1 MSRMSD
7 MSAHQEKLAPEQFAD
22 VMDCFARADKAQLEF
37 ETYSQEEIDKT
48 IKSIAQMVAN
58 SKTFHELVMY
68 GIKESRFGDPISRE
82 NKRLK
87 IRGILR
93 HCLRE
98 KSVGKIGEYP
108 ERKIELYA
116 KPLGVIACIIPA
128 TNPDLT
134 PAGNAIYALKARNAI
149 IFSPHPRT
157 AGTSA
162 ATINLMRY
170 GLARVGAPQDLI
182 QCLGGANMTFTKE
195 DVAGPVPEDLE
206 YFIKPG
212 TVKINKAISEA
223 LMTKCDL
230 VIATGG
236 QGVVRRSYSSGTP
249 AFGVGAGNAT
259 MIWDETA
266 IQDLHHAADNTMR
279 SKTSDF
285 GSGCSADGNVVIH
298 ESIWDAA
305 IEELQAVGGY
315 MMTEE
320 EQEKMKNAMWDE
332 EIHRLSDTVALSAQD
347 MAKKAGFEIPADKR
361 FLIASHGTGVYT
373 KGPEGIWCREKLST
387 VLAVHKYCGEFQNAI
402 DAIMAIHEVGGKG
415 HSVGI
420 FSFDDDHIHRLAMVA
435 RVGRI
440 MVRQPQSKA
449 NSGSMNNGMPMT
461 SSIGCGTWGGNATS
475 ENVHLHHYMN
485 VTWVSREY
493 ETPDWQTDEELF
505 GEFYNPELEKVQYSA
520 YNSNDALN

>member
-7 MSAHQEKLAPEQFAD
+7 MTEKYAKLTQEQIDEIEE
-22 VMDCFARADKAQLEF
+22 CFARADKAQLEF
-37 ETYSQEEIDKT
+37 EKWSQEEVDRT
-48 IKSIAQMVAN
+48 IKSIAQKVAN
-58 SKTFHELVMY
+58 SKTFHELVEL
-68 GIKESRFGDPISRE
+68 GIQESRFGDPISRE
-82 NKRLK
+82 NKRFK

-93 HCLRE
+93 DCLRQ
-98 KSVGKIGEYP
+98 KSVGCIREMP
-108 ERKIELYA
+108 ERKIKVYA
-116 KPLGVIACIIPA
+116 KPVGVIACIIPA

-157 AGTSA
+157 QGTSQK
-162 ATINLMRY
+162 TVDLMRE
-170 GLARVGAPQDLI
+170 GLARVGAPEDLV
-182 QCLGGANMTFTKE
+182 QCLGHSCKVNRVM
-195 DVAGPVPEDLE
+195 
-206 YFIKPG
+206 
-212 TVKINKAISEA
+212 SEA

-249 AFGVGAGNAT
+249 AYGVGAGNAT

-285 GSGCSADGNVVIH
+285 GSGCSADGNIVIH

-305 IEELQAVGGY
+305 CEELKKVGGY
-315 MMTEE
+315 FMTEE

-332 EIHRLSDTVALSAQD
+332 DIHRLSDTVALSAKD
-347 MAKKAGFEIPADKR
+347 MAEKAGFEVPEGTR
-361 FLIASHGTGVYT
+361 FLVASHGTGVYD
-373 KGPEGIWCREKLST
+373 KSPAGVWCREKLST

-420 FSFDDDHIHRLAMVA
+420 FTFDESHIDRLASVA

-475 ENVHLHHYMN
+475 MNVCLQHYMN
-485 VTWVSREY
+485 ETWVSWEY
-493 ETPDWQTDEELF
+493 ETPDWPTDEELF
-505 GEFYNPELEKVQYSA
+505 GEFYDPELEKIQYTA
-520 YNSNDALN
+520 YNSNDALAAADPD

>member
-1 MSRMSD
+1 MSRMVD
-7 MSAHQEKLAPEQFAD
+7 MKEVYEAKGLTQEQIDDIET
-22 VMDCFARADKAQLEF
+22 CFEKADKAQLEF
-37 ETYSQEEIDKT
+37 ETWSEEDINRT
-48 IKSIAQMVAN
+48 IRSIAQKVAN
-58 SKTFHELVMY
+58 SKTFHELVEL

-82 NKRLK
+82 NKRFK

-93 HCLRE
+93 DCLRQ
-98 KSVGKIGEYP
+98 KSTGIIDELP
-108 ERKIELYA
+108 ERKIKIYA
-116 KPLGVIACIIPA
+116 KPVGIIACVIPA

-134 PAGNAIYALKARNAI
+134 PAGNAIYAIKARNAI

-157 AGTSA
+157 AGTSYK
-162 ATINLMRY
+162 TCQLMRE
-170 GLARVGAPQDLI
+170 GLERVGAPADLV
-182 QCLGGANMTFTKE
+182 QCLGGGLGE
-195 DVAGPVPEDLE
+195 DG
-206 YFIKPG
+206 KPKI
-212 TVKINKAISEA
+212 KINRQMSEA
-223 LMTKCDL
+223 LMSKCDL

-249 AFGVGAGNAT
+249 AYGVGAGNAT

-285 GSGCSADGNVVIH
+285 GSGCSADGNVIIH

-305 IEELQAVGGY
+305 LAELQAVGGY
-315 MMTEE
+315 LMSEE
-320 EQEKMKNAMWDE
+320 EQEKMQHAMWDE
-332 EIHRLSDTVALSAQD
+332 EMHRISDTVALSAAD
-347 MAKKAGFEIPADKR
+347 MAKFAGFEIPADKR
-361 FLIASHGTGVYT
+361 FLIASHGTGVYE
-373 KGPEGIWCREKLST
+373 KGVEGIWAREKLST
-387 VLAVHKYCGEFQNAI
+387 VLSVHKYCGEFQNAI
-402 DAIMAIHEVGGKG
+402 DAIMTIHNNCGGKG

-420 FSFDDDHIHRLAMVA
+420 FSFDEDHIHRLAMVA

-485 VTWVSREY
+485 TTWVSWEY
-493 ETPDWQTDEELF
+493 ETPDWQEDAELF
-505 GEFYNPELEKVQYSA
+505 GEFYDPELEKVQYTA
-520 YNSNDALN
+520 YNSNDALK

>member
-1 MSRMSD
+1 MSRMMD
-7 MSAHQEKLAPEQFAD
+7 MKAVYEAKGLTQEQIDNIEE
-22 VMDCFARADKAQLEF
+22 CFARADAAQREF
-37 ETYSQEEIDKT
+37 ETWSQEDIDRT
-48 IKSIAQMVAN
+48 IRSVAQMVSN
-58 SKTFHELVMY
+58 SKTFHELVEM
-68 GIKESRFGDPISRE
+68 GIQESRFGDPISRE
-82 NKRLK
+82 NKRFK

-93 HCLRE
+93 DCLRE
-98 KSVGKIGEYP
+98 KTVGCVGEMP
-108 ERKIELYA
+108 ERKIKLYA
-116 KPLGVIACIIPA
+116 KPVGVIACVIPA

-134 PAGNAIYALKARNAI
+134 PAGNAIYAIKARNAI

-157 AGTSA
+157 AGTSYK
-162 ATINLMRY
+162 TCDLMRA
-170 GLARVGAPQDLI
+170 GLARVGAPVDLV
-182 QCLGGANMTFTKE
+182 QCLGGGLNEERKTN
-195 DVAGPVPEDLE
+195 
-206 YFIKPG
+206 
-212 TVKINKAISEA
+212 VKINRQMSEA
-223 LMTKCDL
+223 LMSRCDL

-249 AFGVGAGNAT
+249 AYGVGAGNAT

-266 IQDLHHAADNTMR
+266 AQDLHHAADNTMR

-298 ESIWDAA
+298 ESIWDASIA
-305 IEELQAVGGY
+305 ELIAVGGY
-315 MMTEE
+315 LMTEE
-320 EQEKMKNAMWDE
+320 EQDLMRKAMWDD
-332 EIHRLSDTVALSAQD
+332 EIHRNSDTVALSAQD
-347 MAKKAGFEIPADKR
+347 MAKAAGFEIPADRR

-373 KGPEGIWCREKLST
+373 TDMAGVWCREKITT
-387 VLAVHKYCGEFQNAI
+387 VLSVHKYCGEFQNAI

-420 FSFDDDHIHRLAMVA
+420 FSFDESHIDRLASVA

-485 VTWVSREY
+485 MTWVSEEY

-505 GEFYNPELEKVQYSA
+505 GEFYDPELEKVQYSA
-520 YNSNDALN
+520 YNSNDALK